1 MYKMIEYSTPYLPE
15 DKVRYLMGV
24 GDPVDIVEGVVRGV
38 DLFDCVLSTRIA
50 RHGNAFTRA
59 GKINLRNS
67 KFKEDFTPVEEGC
80 DCYTC
85 RNYTK
90 AYIRHLITTNELL
103 GGRLLS
109 VHNTRFLIK
118 LTEDLRC
125 AIKEDRLLEFRD
137 EFLNKYNNKN

>member
-1 MYKMIEYSTPYLPE
+1 MYELVSFYECENIIK
-15 DKVRYLMGV
+15 
-24 GDPVDIVEGVVRGV
+24 
-38 DLFDCVLSTRIA
+38 
-50 RHGNAFTRA
+50 
-59 GKINLRNS
+59 NS
-67 KFKEDFTPVEEGC
+67 KFKEDFTPLEETC
-80 DCYTC
+80 DCYAC
-85 RNYTK
+85 KNYTK

-125 AIKEDRLLEFRD
+125 AIKEDRLLQFRD